1 LAHIAEIVSDIFESN
16 ETKFSPFTDES
27 GVMDLNQLYFEHQI
41 AVMRADGALSRQFRR
56 DRRFDASRIAGRI
69 GCMQRAL
76 RAGAAPAWEAI
87 AARGA
92 ADLPAQSL
100 ALHAPGGCDGLA
112 PPSK

>member
-1 LAHIAEIVSDIFESN
+1 
-16 ETKFSPFTDES
+16 
-27 GVMDLNQLYFEHQI
+27 MDLNELYFDHQI
-41 AVMRADGALSRQFRR
+41 AVMQADGTLSCQFRR
-56 DRRFDASRIAGRI
+56 DRRFDATLIAGRI
-69 GCMQRAL
+69 GCIQRAL

-92 ADLPAQSL
+92 PDLPVQSL